1 MEPLDLDRIPEG
13 ALLLLDS
20 APLIF
25 LLEGRAGF
33 AERYQPLIDAQA
45 TGRVRFAVS
54 VITLMEVMAGPLQ
67 KRQEVLA
74 ARYQRLMESWQV
86 VALDADVAASAARIR
101 ATEGLRLPDAVQV
114 ASAIAVQAHAL
125 VTHDRDFTR
134 IGAIRVLTA

>member
-1 MEPLDLDRIPEG
+1 MEPLDVERLPEG

-33 AERYQPLIDAQA
+33 AERYQSLIEAQA
-45 TGRVRFAVS
+45 TGKVRFAVS

-67 KRQEVLA
+67 KRQEALA

-114 ASAIAVQAHAL
+114 ASAIAIQAHAL

-134 IGAIRVLTA
+134 IRAIRVLTA